1 MHTASATPTLDP
13 RALEARERDLTRGL
27 LSLIC
32 RTTGRR
38 RTPDECRHL
47 DALVDEIRD
56 VRHARR
62 EARAVPTDPS
72 DRPLRPTRRRH
83 PDSPGLA
90 K

>member
-1 MHTASATPTLDP
+1 VVVAVRRKEPTMLAGNEIEAPDP
-13 RALEARERDLTRGL
+13 TTLEARERDLTRRV

-47 DALVDEIRD
+47 DALVGEIRA

-62 EARAVPTDPS
+62 EATRAP
-72 DRPLRPTRRRH
+72 
-83 PDSPGLA
+83 
-90 K
+90 

>member
-1 MHTASATPTLDP
+1 MSRTNATQTLDQ

-27 LSLIC
+27 VSLIC

-38 RTPDECRHL
+38 RTPDESKHL

-62 EARAVPTDPS
+62 EAARAN
-72 DRPLRPTRRRH
+72 
-83 PDSPGLA
+83 
-90 K
+90 

>member
-1 MHTASATPTLDP
+1 MREGTTTLTLDP
-13 RALEARERDLTRGL
+13 TTLEARERDLTRGV

-47 DALVDEIRD
+47 DTLVGEIHD

-62 EARAVPTDPS
+62 EAARI
-72 DRPLRPTRRRH
+72 R
-83 PDSPGLA
+83 
-90 K
+90 

>member
-1 MHTASATPTLDP
+1 MVANGRREEPMREGSTTPTLDP
-13 RALEARERDLTRGL
+13 TALEARERDLTRGV

-47 DALVDEIRD
+47 DALVGEIRD

-62 EARAVPTDPS
+62 EAARV
-72 DRPLRPTRRRH
+72 R
-83 PDSPGLA
+83 
-90 K
+90 